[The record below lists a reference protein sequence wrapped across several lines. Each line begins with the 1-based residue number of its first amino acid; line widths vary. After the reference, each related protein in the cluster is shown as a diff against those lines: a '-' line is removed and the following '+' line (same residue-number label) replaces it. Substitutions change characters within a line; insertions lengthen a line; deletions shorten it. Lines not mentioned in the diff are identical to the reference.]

1 MRLPQKRAFLLRF
14 LRRGFGRKIVFH
26 DFGRHRCGGTA
37 GAGAL
42 DDNSH
47 KDLRILIR
55 REGHDQTVV
64 GVHIVAVDAFDYRCC
79 AGLGRHM
86 DRYVGEVGIAART
99 DKQHAAPNLI
109 PVVGFKIRLRKDFA
123 LRLIDRFA
131 EIACQYGFDEMRLVA
146 RALVGDGGYIGAKLD
161 RREGVVAVQ
170 EFNLDIADKE
180 FIVLVGPSGCGKTT
194 LLRLIAGLDKPQS
207 GELTLNGEKI
217 TGPSP
222 NRGYVIQQGGL
233 FQWLTVEQ
241 NIASGLKARHAY
253 KENKDKISDYISLI
267 GLEGFEKSFPHQI
280 SGGMA
285 QRVAI
290 ARALINE
297 PEVLLLDEPM
307 GALDSFTRAD
317 IQDKLLE
324 IRKASSVTMILVT
337 HDIDEAIYLSDRIVI
352 MTPRP
357 GKISEVMDIKFPHP
371 RHRGGT
377 EFLALRKSLL
387 EKFSLASA
395 MPEPEYQI

>member
-1 MRLPQKRAFLLRF
+1 MSKAILEISGVNRIYKDEENS
-14 LRRGFGRKIVFH
+14 V
-26 DFGRHRCGGTA
+26 TA
-37 GAGAL
+37 L
-42 DDNSH
+42 SD
-47 KDLRILIR
+47 I
-55 REGHDQTVV
+55 
-64 GVHIVAVDAFDYRCC
+64 
-79 AGLGRHM
+79 
-86 DRYVGEVGIAART
+86 
-99 DKQHAAPNLI
+99 NLS
-109 PVVGFKIRLRKDFA
+109 VEKG
-123 LRLIDRFA
+123 
-131 EIACQYGFDEMRLVA
+131 
-146 RALVGDGGYIGAKLD
+146 
-161 RREGVVAVQ
+161 
-170 EFNLDIADKE
+170 E
-180 FIVLVGPSGCGKTT
+180 FISLIGSSGCGKTT